1 MIVIVGSL
9 LIIVVSVYLLSIITD
24 EYFIISL
31 DEISKKLRLPNNVAG
46 ASLMAMGSSAPELAI
61 ALFALFAA
69 SGSHSE
75 VGIGTIV
82 GSAIFNILVITGVSA
97 IANPAHISWKVIT
110 RDILMY
116 AIGVILL
123 LITIWDGKITVYEA
137 LIYLAVYAVYLLI
150 LYKWDTYVKDT
161 DVVGIV
167 EESIQKERCCSD
179 IYHRVTTVISN
190 GIGFL
195 TGDAR
200 KSYLRAFFVS
210 IAFVAVISYALAES
224 AVAFAEAIHVPAV
237 VVALTVLAAGTSVPD
252 MFASIVV
259 AKQGR
264 GDMAVANAV
273 GSNIFDILVGL
284 GLPWLLAMAIHAESV
299 TIDTTGLMTS
309 AFLLFGTVV
318 LLFIFLLTKLKL
330 SRWEGWALLAI
341 YVAYVAYI
349 WLGSIQPS
357 P

>member
-1 MIVIVGSL
+1 MIIISL
-9 LIIVVSVYLLSIITD
+9 AIIIVSVYLLSIITD
-24 EYFIISL
+24 EYFIVSL

-61 ALFALFAA
+61 AIFALFAA
-69 SGSHSE
+69 GGANSD

-97 IANPAHISWKVIT
+97 VANPAHISWKVIT

-116 AIGVILL
+116 SVGVGMLL
-123 LITIWDGKITVYEA
+123 FTIFDGAVTLIEA
-137 LIYLAVYAVYLLI
+137 VSYLLVYAVYLLI

-161 DVVGIV
+161 DVIGMV
-167 EESIQKERCCSD
+167 EDAVEKERCCSD
-179 IYHRVTTVISN
+179 IYHRITAILSR

-195 TGDAR
+195 TGNAR

-210 IAFVAVISYALAES
+210 IAFVALISYALAES
-224 AVAFAEAIHVPAV
+224 AVAFAEAIQVPAV

-252 MFASIVV
+252 MFASITV

-284 GLPWLLAMAIHAESV
+284 GLPWLLAITMGAGAVH
-299 TIDTTGLMTS
+299 IDTAGLWSS
-309 AFLLFGTVV
+309 ALLLFGTVI
-318 LLFIFLLTKLKL
+318 LLFIFLLTKLRL
-330 SRWEGWALLAI
+330 SRWEGWALLGI

-349 WLGSIQPS
+349 WIGSVQSTP
-357 P
+357 